1 MAFEQELA
9 TYHAHLI
16 DLLADEGKFI
26 LVKGEEIAGPWE
38 SYEDALQAGYERF
51 GLVPFLVK
59 KIQRVEPIQYFSR
72 DLPRCLS

>member
-38 SYEDALQAGYERF
+38 SYEDALQVGYERF

>member
-72 DLPRCLS
+72 DLPRFLS